1 MRTTVKLDKDVAAAV
16 DKLRQTEAI
25 GVSEALNR
33 LARAG
38 LVDRGERK
46 PFRQRTARL
55 GPFQMDVSNVTDTL
69 EVAEGPHHR

>member
-38 LVDRGERK
+38 LVARSERK

-55 GPFQMDVSNVTDTL
+55 GPFQMDVSNVADAL